1 MSTFPDLAAAQWVK
15 SSYSNG
21 SGGAC
26 VEFAPNVSGVVP
38 VRDSKDPQGPA
49 LAFSA
54 DAWAS
59 FVGAVRAGSSR
70 PSDRGRIALLPV
82 SDRGATLHAYRP
94 GPPAEERTHAH
105 GTGVE
110 SRPMA

>member
-1 MSTFPDLAAAQWVK
+1 MSTNSDLGTVTWVK
-15 SSYSNG
+15 SSYSEGN
-21 SGGAC
+21 GGAC

-59 FVGAVRAGSSR
+59 FVGAVRAGEF
-70 PSDRGRIALLPV
+70 
-82 SDRGATLHAYRP
+82 
-94 GPPAEERTHAH
+94 PA
-105 GTGVE
+105 V
-110 SRPMA
+110 